1 MANRRLHRTI
11 DVPVRKK
18 SKLKPIVITI
28 CSVLLLCLCLV
39 GLFAGQVYHK
49 ARTTVNRMNVHAE
62 RVHQNEIDK
71 LIQNHKPINILLL
84 GTDTGDL
91 GRHDT
96 GRTDTMMIATINPDT
111 KQVLLTSIARDTMTI
126 IPGFKKQGI
135 QKINNAYNLGGIPT
149 SIKTVE
155 QYLHIKINGYALVN
169 MGGLIKTVNEVGG
182 VQVVSPLSFTFC
194 PQNSQTY
201 GKEMYH
207 FTQGQSAYQVSFDDG
222 KTWETKQTMTG
233 NAALA
238 FSRMRDQDPQ
248 GDYGRQQRQRLLIKA
263 LMKKS
268 ISPKTLNDQVF
279 MDKIA
284 DNVRTDLSFDD
295 VITLLTQ
302 YHIDGSKIQTNYLH
316 GQLDQVNGIDY
327 QSSTPEEKQAVQQQ
341 IQQMLRPQS
350 SSSSERSEVSEE

>member
-11 DVPVRKK
+11 DVPVKKK
-18 SKLKPIVITI
+18 SKLKSIVITI

-49 ARTTVNRMNVHAE
+49 ARATVNRMNVHAE

-71 LIQNHKPINILLL
+71 LIQDHKPVNILLL

-111 KQVLLTSIARDTMTI
+111 KQVLLTSIARDTMTT

-135 QKINNAYNLGGIPT
+135 QKINNAYDLGGIPT

-155 QYLHIKINGYALVN
+155 QYLHVKINGYALVN

-194 PQNSQTY
+194 PQNSQTD
-201 GKEMYH
+201 GKEMYR
-207 FTQGQSAYQVSFDDG
+207 F
-222 KTWETKQTMTG
+222 TKQKMTG

-268 ISPKTLNDQVF
+268 ISPKTLNDQAF

-295 VITLLTQ
+295 VVTLLTQ
-302 YHIDGSKIQTNYLH
+302 YHIDVSQIQTNYLH

-327 QSSTPEEKQAVQQQ
+327 QSSTPEEKQAVQQR
-341 IQQMLRPQS
+341 IQQMLHSQ

>member
-1 MANRRLHRTI
+1 MANRRLHGVTYA
-11 DVPVRKK
+11 PVKK
-18 SKLKPIVITI
+18 KKKPLVISIVIGLLT
-28 CSVLLLCLCLV
+28 CLLLV
-39 GLFAGQVYHK
+39 GFFTMQMYHR
-49 ARTTVNRMNVHAE
+49 ARSTVNRMNVHAE
-62 RVHQNEIDK
+62 KVHQNEIDK
-71 LIQNHKPINILLL
+71 LIQHHQAINILLL

-96 GRTDTMMIATINPDT
+96 GRTDTMMIATLNPKT
-111 KQVLLTSIARDTMTI
+111 KQVLLTSVARDTMVRV
-126 IPGFKKQGI
+126 PGYQQRGI

-149 SIKTVE
+149 AIKTVE
-155 QYLHIKINGYALVN
+155 QYLHLKINGYALVN

-182 VQVVSPLSFTFC
+182 VKVVSPLSFTFC

-201 GKEMYH
+201 GKEMYR
-207 FTQGQSAYQVSFDDG
+207 FTQGQSAYQVSFDGG

-263 LMKKS
+263 LMEKS
-268 ISPKTLNDQVF
+268 INPSLLNDQSY

-295 VITLLTQ
+295 VMILLTH
-302 YHIDGSKIQTNYLH
+302 YHLNQSQIQTDYLH

-327 QSSTPEEKQAVQQQ
+327 QASTEAEKQMVTQQ
-341 IQQMLRPQS
+341 IQQVLHPQLN
-350 SSSSERSEVSEE
+350 ERSESSEK